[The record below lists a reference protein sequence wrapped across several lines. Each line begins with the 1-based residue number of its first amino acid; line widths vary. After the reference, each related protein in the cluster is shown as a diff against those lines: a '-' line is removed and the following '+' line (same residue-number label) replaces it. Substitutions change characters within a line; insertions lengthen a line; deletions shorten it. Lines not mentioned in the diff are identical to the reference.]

1 MGLFSCFRSSDPLQ
15 RTAEA
20 YQWGRVG
27 ILALLLPVGLPDL
40 GKEGVLI
47 SSSGASALLSDN
59 LTDLIS
65 VCLQVKWNCFTYILN
80 GFCYSLPRLSA
91 CFVPSTFCLYESFDS
106 L

>member
-27 ILALLLPVGLPDL
+27 ILALLLPVGLLDL

-47 SSSGASALLSDN
+47 SSSGASALLPVRQLDRSY
-59 LTDLIS
+59 LCC
-65 VCLQVKWNCFTYILN
+65 VCK
-80 GFCYSLPRLSA
+80 
-91 CFVPSTFCLYESFDS
+91 
-106 L
+106 